1 MARTGKRK
9 VPKDPTKEARI
20 EAAIRDTLKGIFD
33 SFRSA
38 AIAHINVPPQT
49 VRDRASGK
57 HGTRHSL
64 LSEAQE
70 TVLVDWCHHN
80 SDSATP
86 LHSRTLRGRM
96 LEMVGVYAGKQ
107 WVRPL
112 ISRYPDIRSMA
123 QNDVYA
129 LLIRPRMKA

>member
-1 MARTGKRK
+1 MARTGKQK
-9 VPKDPTKEARI
+9 VHKDPTKEARI
-20 EAAIRDTLKGIFD
+20 EAAICDALKGVFD
-33 SFRSA
+33 SFGSA
-38 AIAHINVPPQT
+38 SIAHNT

-57 HGTRHSL
+57 LGTQNSL

-86 LHSRTLRGRM
+86 LHPHTLRGGV
-96 LEMVGVYAGKQ
+96 LEMAGVYPGNK
-107 WVRPL
+107 WVRHF
-112 ISRYPDIRSMA
+112 ISRHPDIRSMA

-129 LLIRPRMKA
+129 LLIQPRVKAQHL